1 MLSKFQLFI
10 MLQLRFSYYTQIFTA
25 AANLFLCKRL
35 TYKERRKLLKIDG
48 SSKKNLEG
56 DLLLYISS
64 TLIFVLCVSLPFD
77 FIFTSSRLFLH

>member
-1 MLSKFQLFI
+1 
-10 MLQLRFSYYTQIFTA
+10 MLQLRFNYYTQILAA

-48 SSKKNLEG
+48 SSNKNLEG

-77 FIFTSSRLFLH
+77 FIFASSRLFLH